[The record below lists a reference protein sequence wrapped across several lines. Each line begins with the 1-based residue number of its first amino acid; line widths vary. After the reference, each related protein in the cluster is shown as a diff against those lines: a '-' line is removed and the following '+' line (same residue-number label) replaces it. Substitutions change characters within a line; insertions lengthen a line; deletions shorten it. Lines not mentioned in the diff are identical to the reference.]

1 MPLKPLPFSA
11 PSVRRLERPSLEE
24 LREWHYREPVI
35 VRGLLEDSGLLGEL
49 RSRSTLDG
57 KLAALEAQL
66 GERPHYFCVLPPE
79 SRGQYR
85 PKLVEN
91 HADGGAAAV
100 PEEGTFADFAGRLK
114 AAVETGEYVYMQ
126 NGMLEQSH
134 VREKLRFDFL
144 RFTEPRGVESKFWIG
159 SDGQVVNLHYDDCI
173 NFICMFEGTK
183 RVTMFPPEQLANL
196 YHAPFDVLAGGAPT
210 TSVQLLNMDLERHPR
225 FRTAMEHACVAVVEP
240 GEALLIPPFW
250 WHHVESFGAMHV
262 MVNSFITTIPS
273 SATLE
278 LWKDLSAGV
287 RALARA
293 TPEERSRERDIF
305 RRRVFGNEEGGDT
318 SPLAEQARKTFQAL
332 PRSWREH
339 VARLWE
345 AFAFQTHGTPFEVTP
360 GGIEGLLERQAG
372 QLTLYP
378 NANMLAEMPD
388 VLELPQGDPDPR

>member
-1 MPLKPLPFSA
+1 MKPLPFSA
-11 PSVRRLERPSLEE
+11 RPVRRLERPSLEE

-35 VRGLLEDSGLLGEL
+35 VRGLLDASGALDAF
-49 RSRSTLDG
+49 RSQGTLDG
-57 KLAALEAQL
+57 KLAVLEAQL
-66 GERPHYFCVLPPE
+66 GERPQHYFCVLPPE
-79 SRGQYR
+79 SGGHYR
-85 PKLVEN
+85 PKLVVSDAE
-91 HADGGAAAV
+91 GGVAV
-100 PEEGTFADFAGRLK
+100 MPEQGSFADFADRLK
-114 AAVETGEYVYMQ
+114 AAVRTGEYVYMQ

-144 RFTEPRGVESKFWIG
+144 SFSDPLGVESKFWVG

-183 RVTMFPPEQLANL
+183 RVTMFPPEQLENL
-196 YHAPFDVLAGGAPT
+196 YHAPLDVLGGGAPT
-210 TSVQLLNMDLERHPR
+210 TPVHLLNLDLERFPR

-273 SATLE
+273 TATLE
-278 LWKDLSAGV
+278 LWKDLSAGI
-287 RALARA
+287 RALAKA
-293 TPEERSRERDIF
+293 TPEERNRERELF
-305 RRRVFGNEEGGDT
+305 RRRVFAGEEV
-318 SPLAEQARKTFQAL
+318 SESSALAEQARVTFQKL
-332 PRSWREH
+332 PGSWREH

-345 AFAFQTHGTPFEVTP
+345 AFAFQTHGAPFEETA
-360 GGIEGLLERQAG
+360 GGLAGLIERQAG

-388 VLELPQGDPDPR
+388 VMELPAGDPAPR